1 MIIVNYKSLEHLQ
14 SKIGQYLE
22 YQETNV
28 KRKCY
33 NSNGS
38 FTVSNRPAVTGNRN
52 LPEFWA
58 VVTMKDGKIYKV
70 E

>member
-33 NSNGS
+33 KPDGQ
-38 FTVSNRPAVTGNRN
+38 FTVTNRPAVTGNKN

-58 VVTMKDGKIYKV
+58 IVTMKNGKIHKV